1 MSKKLAVG
9 IDIGGTLTK
18 VGFVDTEGEL
28 YAHLDFPT
36 QGYPDVDDYM
46 SVLASKI
53 QYLEKQ
59 LSFDFEMVGLGIGA
73 PNANY
78 YRGTIEHAANLEWK
92 GIIPFVSKVKAHFNV
107 PIYMTNDANA
117 AAIGEVVYGDAKKM
131 RDFIVI
137 TLGTG
142 LGSGIYANGAL
153 IYGHDAMAGELG
165 HISIDKEGRLDGL
178 GVKGDSKLTFLQQD

>member
-59 LSFDFEMVGLGIGA
+59 LSFDFEMMGLGIGA

-153 IYGHDAMAGELG
+153 IYGHDAMA
-165 HISIDKEGRLDGL
+165 
-178 GVKGDSKLTFLQQD
+178 

>member
-1 MSKKLAVG
+1 MLKKLAVG

-59 LSFDFEMVGLGIGA
+59 LSFDFEMMGLGIGA

-117 AAIGEVVYGDAKKM
+117 AAIGS
-131 RDFIVI
+131 FIILTQLRPAIVALSFVASLCASLKYAGTVI
-137 TLGTG
+137 T
-142 LGSGIYANGAL
+142 AL
-153 IYGHDAMAGELG
+153 F
-165 HISIDKEGRLDGL
+165 ISIFK
-178 GVKGDSKLTFLQQD
+178 